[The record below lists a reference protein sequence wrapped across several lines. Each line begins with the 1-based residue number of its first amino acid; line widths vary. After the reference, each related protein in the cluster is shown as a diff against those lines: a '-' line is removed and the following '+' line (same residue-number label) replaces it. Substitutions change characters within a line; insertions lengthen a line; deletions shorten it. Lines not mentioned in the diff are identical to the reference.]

1 MKKYL
6 LLGVCLLW
14 SFNCVAQQ
22 NEVEDFFSEL
32 VEEKQKPEG
41 VEDKGL
47 TARKVF
53 EINPKTDN
61 LPSIK
66 APKIET
72 KAEREVFKKAN
83 IEKEVAPF
91 GLYWGASMR
100 DTEEAGVDLRPFTK
114 KSEVNAY
121 TATSLPKPIKDFSVV
136 VDFGDTDE
144 LWKITAYS
152 TPKEDNEKA
161 ERILEVYDRFYA
173 LLEKK
178 YGMARNE
185 YVDMPED
192 FTEED
197 ETPTYMQALL
207 KGSVKKA
214 ATFKN
219 NNVTARIEIKALPDN
234 MTYMTL
240 EYISAKIT
248 KAREED
254 ILDAL

>member
-152 TPKEDNEKA
+152 TPQKDDGKA
-161 ERILEVYDRFYA
+161 SKVVELYKKFYN

-178 YGMARNE
+178 YGVAKENVSDAPNIMMGDDGYLE
-185 YVDMPED
+185 
-192 FTEED
+192 
-197 ETPTYMQALL
+197 AL
-207 KGSVKKA
+207 KNKEAKASASFNSGSVIA
-214 ATFKN
+214 N
-219 NNVTARIEIKALPDN
+219 IEIKALQDDHTF
-234 MTYMTL
+234 MIL
-240 EYISAKIT
+240 EYISKKIT
-248 KAREED
+248 RAREED